1 MKRLFRIGMALI
13 ATMLFLNA
21 CDVEKEPYIQG
32 AEDEKQILNFK
43 VIGVSNPVLGT
54 VDGTFIGTIDED
66 AKTVRLDF
74 PEGTIPIGI
83 PIIMVSTY
91 ATIEPESGIAQD
103 FTNPVYYTVTALNG
117 TTAQYMVEAIVH
129 DADNEKSI
137 LSFRFDALDEDG
149 IIDEVARRI
158 SFVLPAETDVTQ
170 LVPTIEVSEGATVE
184 PASGVAQ
191 DFTNPV
197 TYTVTAQNGTTAVY
211 TVMVIVEGGDVEPT
225 GKMVLIKDF
234 TGARCVNCP
243 AAAEYA
249 HNLQHQL
256 DEDHIFIMSVHAGF
270 LAQPMGQFPN
280 FLTDE
285 GTEWYNNHDS
295 NPLFTVDHVALTD
308 GNSLKVE
315 QIDTP
320 VVTALDEEQSFEIVI
335 GRQFDP
341 TSRQLQVNIQAV
353 SLTDW
358 DGHFFITAC
367 LVEDNIVGWQ
377 IIPGGTDKEY
387 VFHNVF
393 RGTLNGA
400 YGESFEDHH
409 VDSDDTFS
417 FSYNTEIN
425 ADYNADEC
433 YVVVYVYDRNQGD
446 KILQT
451 AVKKIK

>member
-1 MKRLFRIGMALI
+1 MI

-32 AEDEKQILNFK
+32 AEDERFILEFK
-43 VIGVSNPVLGT
+43 VDSVYGT
-54 VDGTFIGTIDED
+54 VDED
-66 AKTVRLDF
+66 NKMVRLDF
-74 PEGTIPIGI
+74 PAGTDVTHLTPT
-83 PIIMVSTY
+83 IIISNY
-91 ATIEPESGIAQD
+91 ATIEPKSGVTQD
-103 FTNPVYYTVTALNG
+103 FTNPVYYTVTAMSG
-117 TTAQYMVEAIVH
+117 ATSQYMVEAIVH

-184 PASGVAQ
+184 PASSVPQ

-197 TYTVTAQNGTTAVY
+197 TYTVTAQNGTTAAY

-353 SLTDW
+353 SLTDR

>member
-1 MKRLFRIGMALI
+1 MI

-197 TYTVTAQNGTTAVY
+197 TYTVTAQNGTTAAY

>member
-1 MKRLFRIGMALI
+1 MI

-32 AEDEKQILNFK
+32 AEDERFILEFK
-43 VIGVSNPVLGT
+43 VDSVYGT
-54 VDGTFIGTIDED
+54 VDED
-66 AKTVRLDF
+66 NKTVRLDF
-74 PEGTIPIGI
+74 PAGTDVTHLTPT
-83 PIIMVSTY
+83 IIISNY
-91 ATIEPESGIAQD
+91 ATIEPKSGVTQD
-103 FTNPVYYTVTALNG
+103 FTNPVYYTVTAMSG
-117 TTAQYMVEAIVH
+117 ATAQYMVEAIVH

-191 DFTNPV
+191 DFTTPV
-197 TYTVTAQNGTTAVY
+197 TYTVTAQNGTTAAY
-211 TVMVIVEGGDVEPT
+211 TVMVIVEGGEVEPT

-280 FLTDE
+280 FLTEE

-353 SLTDW
+353 SLTDR

>member
-32 AEDEKQILNFK
+32 AEDERFILEFK
-43 VIGVSNPVLGT
+43 VDSVYGT
-54 VDGTFIGTIDED
+54 VDED
-66 AKTVRLDF
+66 NKTVRLDF
-74 PEGTIPIGI
+74 PAGTDVTHLTPT
-83 PIIMVSTY
+83 IIISNY
-91 ATIEPESGIAQD
+91 ATIEPKSGVTQD
-103 FTNPVYYTVTALNG
+103 FTNPVYYTVTAMSG
-117 TTAQYMVEAIVH
+117 ATAQYMVEAIVH

-197 TYTVTAQNGTTAVY
+197 TYTVTAQNGTTAAY

-225 GKMVLIKDF
+225 GKIVLIKDF

-353 SLTDW
+353 SLTDR

-367 LVEDNIVGWQ
+367 LVEDNIMGWQ

>member
-1 MKRLFRIGMALI
+1 MI

-32 AEDEKQILNFK
+32 AEDERFILEFK
-43 VIGVSNPVLGT
+43 VDSVYGT
-54 VDGTFIGTIDED
+54 VDED
-66 AKTVRLDF
+66 NKMVRLDF
-74 PEGTIPIGI
+74 PAGTDVTHLTPT
-83 PIIMVSTY
+83 IIISNY
-91 ATIEPESGIAQD
+91 ATIEPKSGVTQD
-103 FTNPVYYTVTALNG
+103 FTNPVYYTVTAMSG
-117 TTAQYMVEAIVH
+117 ATAQYMVEAIVH

-137 LSFRFDALDEDG
+137 LSFRFDAMDEDG

-353 SLTDW
+353 SLTDR

>member
-1 MKRLFRIGMALI
+1 MALI
-13 ATMLFLNA
+13 ATMLFLKA

-32 AEDEKQILNFK
+32 AEDERFILEFK
-43 VIGVSNPVLGT
+43 VDSVYGT
-54 VDGTFIGTIDED
+54 VDED
-66 AKTVRLDF
+66 NKMVRLDF
-74 PEGTIPIGI
+74 PTGTDVTHLTPT
-83 PIIMVSTY
+83 IIISNY
-91 ATIEPESGIAQD
+91 ATIEPKSGVTQD
-103 FTNPVYYTVTALNG
+103 FTNPVYYTVTAMSG
-117 TTAQYMVEAIVH
+117 ATAQYMVEAIVH

-197 TYTVTAQNGTTAVY
+197 TYTVTAQNGTTAAY
-211 TVMVIVEGGDVEPT
+211 TVMAIVEGGDVEPT

-353 SLTDW
+353 SLTDR

-433 YVVVYVYDRNQGD
+433 YLVVYVYDRNQGD

>member
-1 MKRLFRIGMALI
+1 MI

-32 AEDEKQILNFK
+32 AEDERFILEFK
-43 VIGVSNPVLGT
+43 VDSVYGT
-54 VDGTFIGTIDED
+54 VDED
-66 AKTVRLDF
+66 NKMVRLDF
-74 PEGTIPIGI
+74 PAGTDVTHLTPT
-83 PIIMVSTY
+83 IIISNY
-91 ATIEPESGIAQD
+91 ATIEPKSGVTQD
-103 FTNPVYYTVTALNG
+103 FTNPVYYTVTAMSG
-117 TTAQYMVEAIVH
+117 ATAQYMVEAIVH

-197 TYTVTAQNGTTAVY
+197 TYTVTAQNGTTAAY

-353 SLTDW
+353 SLTDR

-409 VDSDDTFS
+409 VDSDDTF
-417 FSYNTEIN
+417 FISYNTEID

-433 YVVVYVYDRNQGD
+433 YLVVYVYDRNQGD

>member
-32 AEDEKQILNFK
+32 AEDERFILEFK
-43 VIGVSNPVLGT
+43 VDSVYGT
-54 VDGTFIGTIDED
+54 VDED
-66 AKTVRLDF
+66 NKMVRLDF
-74 PEGTIPIGI
+74 PAGTDVTHLTPT
-83 PIIMVSTY
+83 IIISNY
-91 ATIEPESGIAQD
+91 ATIEPKSGVTQD
-103 FTNPVYYTVTALNG
+103 FTNPVYYTVTAMSG
-117 TTAQYMVEAIVH
+117 ATAQYMVEAIVH

-197 TYTVTAQNGTTAVY
+197 TYTVTAQNGTTAAY

-353 SLTDW
+353 SLTDR

-393 RGTLNGA
+393 HGTLNGA

-433 YVVVYVYDRNQGD
+433 YVVVYVYDRNQSD

>member
-1 MKRLFRIGMALI
+1 MI

-32 AEDEKQILNFK
+32 AEDERFILEFK
-43 VIGVSNPVLGT
+43 VDSVYGT
-54 VDGTFIGTIDED
+54 VDED
-66 AKTVRLDF
+66 NKMVRLDF
-74 PEGTIPIGI
+74 PAGTDVTHLTPT
-83 PIIMVSTY
+83 IIISNY
-91 ATIEPESGIAQD
+91 ATIEPKSGVTQD
-103 FTNPVYYTVTALNG
+103 FTNPVYYTVTAMSG
-117 TTAQYMVEAIVH
+117 ATAQYMVEAIVH

-197 TYTVTAQNGTTAVY
+197 TYTVTAQNGTTAAY

-280 FLTDE
+280 FLTEE

-353 SLTDW
+353 SLTDR

-400 YGESFEDHH
+400 YGESFEDYH

>member
-1 MKRLFRIGMALI
+1 MI

-32 AEDEKQILNFK
+32 AEDERFILEFK
-43 VIGVSNPVLGT
+43 VDSVYGT
-54 VDGTFIGTIDED
+54 VDED
-66 AKTVRLDF
+66 NKMVRLDF
-74 PEGTIPIGI
+74 PAGTDVTHLTPT
-83 PIIMVSTY
+83 IIISNY
-91 ATIEPESGIAQD
+91 ATIEPKSGVTQD
-103 FTNPVYYTVTALNG
+103 FTNPVYYTVTAMSG
-117 TTAQYMVEAIVH
+117 ATAQYMVEAIVH

-137 LSFRFDALDEDG
+137 LLFRFDALDEDG

-197 TYTVTAQNGTTAVY
+197 TYTVTAQNGTTAAY

-353 SLTDW
+353 SLTDR

>member
-1 MKRLFRIGMALI
+1 MI

-32 AEDEKQILNFK
+32 AEDERFILEFK
-43 VIGVSNPVLGT
+43 VDSVYGT
-54 VDGTFIGTIDED
+54 VDED
-66 AKTVRLDF
+66 NKMVRLDF
-74 PEGTIPIGI
+74 PAGTDVTHLTPT
-83 PIIMVSTY
+83 IIISNY
-91 ATIEPESGIAQD
+91 ATIEPKSGVTQD
-103 FTNPVYYTVTALNG
+103 FTNPVYYTVTAMSG
-117 TTAQYMVEAIVH
+117 ATAQYMVEAIVH

-137 LSFRFDALDEDG
+137 LSFRFDVLDEDG

-197 TYTVTAQNGTTAVY
+197 TYTVTAQNGTTAAY

-353 SLTDW
+353 SLTDR

-417 FSYNTEIN
+417 FNYNTEIN

>member
-32 AEDEKQILNFK
+32 AEDERFILEFK
-43 VIGVSNPVLGT
+43 VDSVYGT
-54 VDGTFIGTIDED
+54 VDED
-66 AKTVRLDF
+66 NKMVRLDF
-74 PEGTIPIGI
+74 PAGTDVTHLTPT
-83 PIIMVSTY
+83 IIISNY
-91 ATIEPESGIAQD
+91 ATIEPKSGVTQD
-103 FTNPVYYTVTALNG
+103 FTNPVYYTVTAMSG
-117 TTAQYMVEAIVH
+117 ATSQYMVEAIVH

-353 SLTDW
+353 SLTDR

-433 YVVVYVYDRNQGD
+433 YLVVYVYDRNQGD

>member
-1 MKRLFRIGMALI
+1 MI

-32 AEDEKQILNFK
+32 AEDESFILEFK
-43 VIGVSNPVLGT
+43 VDSVYGT
-54 VDGTFIGTIDED
+54 VDED
-66 AKTVRLDF
+66 NKMVRLDF
-74 PEGTIPIGI
+74 PAGTDVTHLTPT
-83 PIIMVSTY
+83 IIISNY
-91 ATIEPESGIAQD
+91 ATIEPKSGVTQD
-103 FTNPVYYTVTALNG
+103 FTNPVYYTVTAMSG
-117 TTAQYMVEAIVH
+117 ATAQYMVEAIVH

-197 TYTVTAQNGTTAVY
+197 TYTVTAQNGTTAAY
-211 TVMVIVEGGDVEPT
+211 TVMVIVEGGEVEPT

-353 SLTDW
+353 SLTDR